1 MSIKANVEN
10 ILVQLNY
17 PINEATHKQLENIAN
32 NTDSFFDY
40 ANHLFSLNDELK
52 TVNAFVALSNTKD
65 YIKLKSN
72 SINQSEIEKFTEI
85 VNAWAKKYKVKLQKV
100 NNKNTYYII
109 GKNA

>member
-17 PINEATHKQLENIAN
+17 PVNEATHKQLENIAK

-40 ANHLFSLNDELK
+40 ADHFFSLNDDLK

-65 YIKLKSN
+65 YIKFKSN
-72 SINQSEIEKFTEI
+72 SNIDSEIEKFTEI
-85 VNAWAKKYKVKLQKV
+85 VNSWATKYKVKLQKV
-100 NNKNTYYII
+100 DNKNTYYVI
-109 GKNA
+109 GKNS